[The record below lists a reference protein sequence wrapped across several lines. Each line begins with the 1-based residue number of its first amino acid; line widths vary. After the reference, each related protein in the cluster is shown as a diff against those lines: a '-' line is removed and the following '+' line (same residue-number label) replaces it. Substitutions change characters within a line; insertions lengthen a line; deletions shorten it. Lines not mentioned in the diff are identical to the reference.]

1 MGIDL
6 LREHLRTLAVQPR
19 RQRLTRNVTPHPCI
33 VAHAWSARKDSDL
46 WHAFRVTG
54 FGRRV
59 LLAATMLFP
68 LIARAPAATAGPDVA
83 GRLAELERKYEARLG
98 ACVLATGPTAV
109 IAYRAD
115 ERFAFCSTF
124 KAPLAAAVLQKNPLT
139 HLDTV
144 ITYTSADIRSTSP
157 ITEQHVQ
164 TGMTIAQLCD
174 AAIRY
179 SDGTAANLLLADL
192 GGTAAFTG
200 YLRSLGDPVSRLDQE
215 EPELNRDGPGDE
227 WDTTTPR
234 AISRVYQQLVLG
246 DARPLTSGPCSPIGW
261 RAAPLAPSGSGR
273 DFPPIGR

>member
-46 WHAFRVTG
+46 WHAFQRDWL
-54 FGRRV
+54 R
-59 LLAATMLFP
+59 P
-68 LIARAPAATAGPDVA
+68 ARTAGGDHAGSADGSCPAATAGPYLA
-83 GRLAELERKYEARLG
+83 GRLAGLERKYEARLG
-98 ACVLATGPTAV
+98 VCVLAIGPTAV

-115 ERFAFCSTF
+115 ERFAFRSTF
-124 KAPLAAAVLQKNPLT
+124 KAPLAAAVLQKNPVT

-157 ITEQHVQ
+157 ITEQHVE
-164 TGMTIAQLCD
+164 TGMTVGQLCD

-179 SDGTAANLLLADL
+179 SDGTAANLLLTDI
-192 GGTAAFTG
+192 GGTAAFTR
-200 YLRSLGDPVSRLDQE
+200 YLRGLGDTVSRLDQE
-215 EPELNRDGPGDE
+215 EPELNRDAPVDQR
-227 WDTTTPR
+227 DTN
-234 AISRVYQQLVLG
+234 
-246 DARPLTSGPCSPIGW
+246 GPCSPIGW
-261 RAAPLAPSGSGR
+261 RTAPRAPSGSGR